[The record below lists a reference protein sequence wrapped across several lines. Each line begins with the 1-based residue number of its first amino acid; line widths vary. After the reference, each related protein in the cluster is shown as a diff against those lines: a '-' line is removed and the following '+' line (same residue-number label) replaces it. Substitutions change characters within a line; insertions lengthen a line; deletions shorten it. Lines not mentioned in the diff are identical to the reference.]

1 MKEIIRTSLAP
12 KPIGPYNQ
20 AIKLDKLVFLSGQ
33 IPVDPNTGKIEETD
47 IISQTKQVLSNIGAV
62 LDESGSTFSKIIKTT
77 VFLVNMDDFSK
88 FNEIYATY
96 FDDSIA
102 PARSTIQVAALPLN
116 SLIEIEVIAEC

>member
-1 MKEIIRTSLAP
+1 MKEIIHTSLAP
-12 KPIGPYNQ
+12 KPIGPYNP
-20 AIKLDKLVFLSGQ
+20 AIKLDNLVFLSGQ
-33 IPVDPNTGKIEETD
+33 IPVDPNTGKIEEKD

>member
-1 MKEIIRTSLAP
+1 MKKIIHTSLAP
-12 KPIGPYNQ
+12 KPIGPYSQ
-20 AIKLDKLVFLSGQ
+20 AIKLDNLVFLSGQ

>member
-1 MKEIIRTSLAP
+1 MKEIIHTSLAP

-20 AIKLDKLVFLSGQ
+20 AIKLDNLVFLSGQ

-77 VFLVNMDDFSK
+77 IFLVNMDDFSK

-96 FDDSIA
+96 FNDSIA

>member
-1 MKEIIRTSLAP
+1 M
-12 KPIGPYNQ
+12 
-20 AIKLDKLVFLSGQ
+20 
-33 IPVDPNTGKIEETD
+33 DPNTGKIEETD

>member
-1 MKEIIRTSLAP
+1 MKEIIHTSLAP
-12 KPIGPYNQ
+12 KPIGPYSQ
-20 AIKLDKLVFLSGQ
+20 AIKLDNLVFLSGQ

-77 VFLVNMDDFSK
+77 VFLVNMADFSK

>member
-1 MKEIIRTSLAP
+1 MKEIIHTALAP

-20 AIKLDKLVFLSGQ
+20 AIKLDNLVFLSGQ

-116 SLIEIEVIAEC
+116 SLIEIELIAEC